1 YFKWLKNFVT
11 GEWPRSIKGRR
22 EVWPALKDAMA
33 NTLRLGSAATVVGI
47 FFGLIAGVLAA
58 LRPGGK
64 RDVFIN
70 TSAFVGISIPPFIS
84 AIMFQLLFA
93 VYWQKWFGESLFPTS
108 GVYPAGHT
116 GFDLFLMLK
125 FMALPTLVVAIQIIA
140 TYSRY
145 MRSSLLDVLNSDYM
159 RTARSKGIS
168 ERRVL
173 IKHGM
178 RNALIPVVTIA
189 ALDVGSIVG
198 GLIITENI
206 FSYPGMGLYF
216 LKSFGEGDF
225 PLLMPWMVVIVA
237 SVLFF
242 NLIADISAV
251 AGFRGGKF
259 DDIMMRVTDL
269 FLAFP
274 FLVTLLVVRNVLGA
288 LPWLRPITGD
298 MSSVRFII
306 VLFGLFGWMG
316 VARIV
321 RGQVLSLKEREFV
334 EAARA
339 VGASRRYIITR
350 HLLPNSVGPIMVA
363 LTFSVVGAII
373 GESTLA
379 FFGYGPQAGDG
390 ATSLGILVG
399 AAKGAVQTGYWWLAV
414 FPCLVLIVIALS
426 INFIGDALRDATDP
440 RLDRG
445 V

>member
-1 YFKWLKNFVT
+1 MAFRRFVSHRAAVVSCLIIGFLTIFVIFAPFTARYGVNQSVQGPPNSFLSPRANAWLGT
-11 GEWPRSIKGRR
+11 DDIGRD
-22 EVWPALKDAMA
+22 LYS
-33 NTLRLGSAATVVGI
+33 RLIYGVRVSLLI
-47 FFGLIAGVLAA
+47 GLA
-58 LRPGGK
+58 
-64 RDVFIN
+64 
-70 TSAFVGISIPPFIS
+70 S
-84 AIMFQLLFA
+84 AIISVTL
-93 VYWQKWFGESLFPTS
+93 G
-108 GVYPAGHT
+108 
-116 GFDLFLMLK
+116 
-125 FMALPTLVVAIQIIA
+125 AL
-140 TYSRY
+140 
-145 MRSSLLDVLNSDYM
+145 
-159 RTARSKGIS
+159 
-168 ERRVL
+168 
-173 IKHGM
+173 
-178 RNALIPVVTIA
+178 
-189 ALDVGSIVG
+189 VGS
-198 GLIITENI
+198 
-206 FSYPGMGLYF
+206 
-216 LKSFGEGDF
+216 
-225 PLLMPWMVVIVA
+225 
-237 SVLFF
+237 
-242 NLIADISAV
+242 V

-339 VGASRRYIITR
+339 VGASRRYIIAR

-399 AAKGAVQTGYWWLAV
+399 AAKGAVQTGFWWLAV
-414 FPCLVLIVIALS
+414 FPCLMLIVIALS

>member
-1 YFKWLKNFVT
+1 MAFRRFVSHRAAVVSCAIIALLTIFVILAPLTARYGVNQSVQGPPNSFLNPRGNAWLGT
-11 GEWPRSIKGRR
+11 DDIGRD
-22 EVWPALKDAMA
+22 LYS
-33 NTLRLGSAATVVGI
+33 RLIYGVRVSLLI
-47 FFGLIAGVLAA
+47 GLA
-58 LRPGGK
+58 
-64 RDVFIN
+64 
-70 TSAFVGISIPPFIS
+70 S
-84 AIMFQLLFA
+84 AIIS
-93 VYWQKWFGESLFPTS
+93 V
-108 GVYPAGHT
+108 
-116 GFDLFLMLK
+116 
-125 FMALPTLVVAIQIIA
+125 TL
-140 TYSRY
+140 
-145 MRSSLLDVLNSDYM
+145 
-159 RTARSKGIS
+159 G
-168 ERRVL
+168 
-173 IKHGM
+173 
-178 RNALIPVVTIA
+178 ALI
-189 ALDVGSIVG
+189 G
-198 GLIITENI
+198 
-206 FSYPGMGLYF
+206 
-216 LKSFGEGDF
+216 
-225 PLLMPWMVVIVA
+225 
-237 SVLFF
+237 
-242 NLIADISAV
+242 AV

-339 VGASRRYIITR
+339 
-350 HLLPNSVGPIMVA
+350 GPIIVA

-414 FPCLVLIVIALS
+414 FPCLMLIVIALS

>member
-1 YFKWLKNFVT
+1 MNKQNSNILSPRQMAFRRFVSHRAAVVSCAIIALLT
-11 GEWPRSIKGRR
+11 LFVVLAPLTARYGVNQSVQGPPNSFLNPRSNAWLGTDDIGRD
-22 EVWPALKDAMA
+22 LYS
-33 NTLRLGSAATVVGI
+33 RLIYGVRVSLLI
-47 FFGLIAGVLAA
+47 GLA
-58 LRPGGK
+58 
-64 RDVFIN
+64 
-70 TSAFVGISIPPFIS
+70 S
-84 AIMFQLLFA
+84 AIISVTL
-93 VYWQKWFGESLFPTS
+93 G
-108 GVYPAGHT
+108 
-116 GFDLFLMLK
+116 
-125 FMALPTLVVAIQIIA
+125 AL
-140 TYSRY
+140 
-145 MRSSLLDVLNSDYM
+145 
-159 RTARSKGIS
+159 
-168 ERRVL
+168 
-173 IKHGM
+173 
-178 RNALIPVVTIA
+178 
-189 ALDVGSIVG
+189 VG
-198 GLIITENI
+198 
-206 FSYPGMGLYF
+206 
-216 LKSFGEGDF
+216 
-225 PLLMPWMVVIVA
+225 
-237 SVLFF
+237 
-242 NLIADISAV
+242 AV

-339 VGASRRYIITR
+339 VGASRRYIIAR

-414 FPCLVLIVIALS
+414 FPCLMLIVIALS

>member
-1 YFKWLKNFVT
+1 MAFRRFVSHRAAVVSCLIIGSLTIFVILAPFTARYGVNQSVQGPPNSFLSPRANAWLGT
-11 GEWPRSIKGRR
+11 DDIGRDLYSR
-22 EVWPALKDAMA
+22 FIYGVRVSL
-33 NTLRLGSAATVVGI
+33 LI
-47 FFGLIAGVLAA
+47 GLA
-58 LRPGGK
+58 
-64 RDVFIN
+64 
-70 TSAFVGISIPPFIS
+70 S
-84 AIMFQLLFA
+84 AIISVTL
-93 VYWQKWFGESLFPTS
+93 G
-108 GVYPAGHT
+108 
-116 GFDLFLMLK
+116 
-125 FMALPTLVVAIQIIA
+125 AL
-140 TYSRY
+140 
-145 MRSSLLDVLNSDYM
+145 
-159 RTARSKGIS
+159 
-168 ERRVL
+168 
-173 IKHGM
+173 
-178 RNALIPVVTIA
+178 
-189 ALDVGSIVG
+189 VGS
-198 GLIITENI
+198 
-206 FSYPGMGLYF
+206 
-216 LKSFGEGDF
+216 
-225 PLLMPWMVVIVA
+225 
-237 SVLFF
+237 
-242 NLIADISAV
+242 V

-339 VGASRRYIITR
+339 VGASRRYIIAR

-399 AAKGAVQTGYWWLAV
+399 AAKGAVQTGFWWLAV
-414 FPCLVLIVIALS
+414 FPCLMLIVIALS